1 MVINVSDDVR
11 NGGNVLYLQNVLSET
26 FTCADCK
33 VETETKGERINLKVI
48 CPDHYG
54 EIVRTEIMDKTAE
67 TVAINYKYN
76 FFKKAVKV
84 QGLNQ
89 VEREILLASLI
100 SADLPEDKKYCYQR
114 FKDLNSVA
122 IDGVYNFRLKPLRKQ
137 WEDIASYMPL
147 VFMRSQLKEFIK
159 FLLENKKKKAYVDG
173 GKVYDSHY
181 RRLKRVNLLDGE
193 CAKITREI
201 LLSGC
206 GQIEISGKTNSEDEY
221 YLREFYGDKIIFST
235 GY

>member
-1 MVINVSDDVR
+1 MVINVSDEKK
-11 NGGNVLYLQNVLSET
+11 NGNNVLYLQNVLSEI
-26 FTCADCK
+26 FTCANCTVNS
-33 VETETKGERINLKVI
+33 VEECGRINLRVN
-48 CPDHYG
+48 CPEHYAD
-54 EIVRTEIMDKTAE
+54 IVRTEILDKTAE

-76 FFKKAVKV
+76 FFKKAIKV
-84 QGLNQ
+84 QGLND

-100 SADLPEDKKYCYQR
+100 SADLAEDKKYCYQR
-114 FKDLNSVA
+114 FKGLNSVA
-122 IDGVYNFRLKPLRKQ
+122 VDGVYNFRLKALKKQ
-137 WEDIASYMPL
+137 WEDIASYMPV
-147 VFMRSQLKEFIK
+147 VFMRSQLNDFIK

-206 GQIEISGKTNSEDEY
+206 GEIEISGKTNEEDEY
-221 YLREFYGDKIIFST
+221 YLKEFYGDKIIFST